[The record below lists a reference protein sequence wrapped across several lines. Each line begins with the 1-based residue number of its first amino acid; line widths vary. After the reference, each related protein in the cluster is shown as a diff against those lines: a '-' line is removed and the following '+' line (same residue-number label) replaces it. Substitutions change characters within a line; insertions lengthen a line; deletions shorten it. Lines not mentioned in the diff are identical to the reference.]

1 MIEIDGSFGE
11 GGGQCLRTSLT
22 LSLATGET
30 FRICNIRARRSK
42 PGLRRQHLTAVQA
55 AAAVGQGEVSGAAL
69 GSTELTFRPRSVV
82 PGTFSFDVGS
92 AGSTTLV
99 LQTILPA
106 LMTAPSP
113 SALHLE
119 GGTHNPLAPPY
130 DFVAKT
136 YLPLFNRMGP
146 VTTAK
151 LDRYGFFPAAGG
163 AITVTMAPTVTL
175 SPFELLDRGPVL
187 AKRATILLANLPRH
201 IAEREAKVLVER
213 LDLAPE
219 AVCIEE
225 PESAGPGNVVMLE
238 IEYANVT
245 EVFTEFGR
253 IGLPAERVA
262 ANVIRDARNY
272 LRTDAPVGEHLA
284 DQLLLPLA
292 LAGGG
297 AFRTG
302 PLSSHARTNIEVI
315 KAFLDADISAQR
327 ETGGNT
333 LVAVERRR

>member
-22 LSLATGET
+22 LSLATGRP

-42 PGLRRQHLTAVQA
+42 PGLRRQHLTAVEA
-55 AAAVGQGEVSGAAL
+55 AAAVGQADVSGPTL
-69 GSTELTFRPRSVV
+69 GSTELTFSPRSLN
-82 PGTFSFDVGS
+82 PGAFSFDVGS

-99 LQTILPA
+99 LQTVLPA
-106 LMTAPSP
+106 LLTASAPS
-113 SALHLE
+113 SLHLE
-119 GGTHNPLAPPY
+119 GGTHNPLAPPF
-130 DFVAKT
+130 DFVAKA
-136 YLPLFNRMGP
+136 YLPLLNRMGP
-146 VTTAK
+146 VTAPK
-151 LDRYGFFPAAGG
+151 LDRYGFFPAGGG
-163 AITVTMAPTVTL
+163 ALTVTVTSAATL
-175 SPFELLDRGPVL
+175 SPFELLDRGGVL

-213 LDLAPE
+213 FQLDEDAIR
-219 AVCIEE
+219 IEE

-238 IEYANVT
+238 VESENVT

-253 IGLPAERVA
+253 IGLPAEKVA
-262 ANVIRDARNY
+262 ANVIRDGRNY

-302 PLSSHARTNIEVI
+302 PFSSHARTNVEVI
-315 KAFLDADISAQR
+315 KAFFDIDISVQR

-333 LVAVERRR
+333 LVTMGPQS